1 MHTGRHPGMYLVC
14 AECDK
19 QWHDHD
25 TDRWRAYLSWEE
37 DLAKE
42 PEVLIFCG
50 ECSQRE
56 FDDEPGLVE

>member
-1 MHTGRHPGMYLVC
+1 MYLVC